1 MTPYTE
7 HLGDA
12 DISHV
17 RALIGHKLTW
27 IFAPRL
33 LFAEGSFI
41 TTQLLFSL
49 GPPKKRDLISVQ
61 STRFETPV
69 EYIDF
74 YRFTVEPLR
83 EGEGDVPYPLILLG
97 NISAITV
104 EPSAPVENVEIRKA
118 TYEGDY
124 ESVSYDSEI
133 VLRMSNG
140 RSIVVGHPPPVYVG
154 VSLRITD

>member
-1 MTPYTE
+1 VISYTA
-7 HLGDA
+7 HLNDV

-17 RALIGHKLTW
+17 CSIIGCGPTW
-27 IFAPRL
+27 VYAPRL
-33 LFAEGSFI
+33 LVIGASVVAD
-41 TTQLLFSL
+41 QLLFDVGSVD
-49 GPPKKRDLISVQ
+49 GGELIAVR
-61 STRFETPV
+61 STRLETPL
-69 EYIDF
+69 EYIDY
-74 YRFTVEPLR
+74 YRFTVERAR
-83 EGEGDVPYPLILLG
+83 EGVGKVPAPLILLG
-97 NISAITV
+97 NMSAIDV
-104 EPSAPVENVEIRKA
+104 DPCAPVESVEIRKA

>member
-1 MTPYTE
+1 MISYTE
-7 HLGDA
+7 HLSDD
-12 DISHV
+12 DIVHV
-17 RALIGHKLTW
+17 RNLIGRAPSW
-27 IFAPRL
+27 VYAPRL
-33 LFAEGSFI
+33 TVTGVSVVADH
-41 TTQLLFSL
+41 LLFDV
-49 GPPKKRDLISVQ
+49 GPVGGGELISIQ
-61 STRFETPV
+61 SDRLETPL

-74 YRFTVEPLR
+74 YRFTVKRLARGVGDIPSPLF
-83 EGEGDVPYPLILLG
+83 LLG
-97 NISAITV
+97 NMSAIDV
-104 EPSAPVENVEIRKA
+104 APCAPVENVEIRKA